1 MTEINRDLINEARLE
16 AFTSLNIDADKTED
30 DMIETSTPPSPIVK
44 TIKKIR
50 VKKSPRMETKLII
63 EETELIIEAPNAE
76 IEETE
81 LIIEAPNA
89 EIEETKLII
98 EAPNA
103 EIEETD
109 DLAITSTHYFD
120 PNDEETY
127 APYYA
132 EQLGGGI
139 WYTMG
144 IDKLRACMK
153 VFGVGLSRMKI
164 CSISLQIRRGRCL
177 QVIDKYLNA
186 DDCDSLK
193 CMEIN
198 EILKPIK
205 DKKKKTKEEVLGS
218 GIVEYKLK
226 L

>member
-76 IEETE
+76 IEET
-81 LIIEAPNA
+81 
-89 EIEETKLII
+89 KLII

-127 APYYA
+127 AAYYA

>member
-76 IEETE
+76 IEET
-81 LIIEAPNA
+81 
-89 EIEETKLII
+89 KLII

-127 APYYA
+127 AAYYA
-132 EQLGGGI
+132 EQLGGGL
-139 WYTMG
+139 WETVG

>member
-50 VKKSPRMETKLII
+50 VKKSPRMETKLI
-63 EETELIIEAPNAE
+63 